1 MIDGRWD
8 QGQLAACVLE
18 KVGRV
23 PSDARGSSES
33 GHETHD
39 WRVARTQPI
48 DPAYS
53 RRSVTSLV
61 PRNRA
66 RPHPRNPMREA
77 RNTNGRSPFHATKTR
92 ARSAHD
98 TGRPTCA
105 AAGSDEAHTW

>member
-23 PSDARGSSES
+23 PSDARGSSKA
-33 GHETHD
+33 GHETRD

-48 DPAYS
+48 DPVYS

-77 RNTNGRSPFHATKTR
+77 RNTDGRSPFLATKTR
-92 ARSAHD
+92 ARSAQD

-105 AAGSDEAHTW
+105 AAGS